1 MKQRL
6 FKSFF
11 LNAMAVFLVCVTVFT
26 VLLLLDMNDVNRQHL
41 NAEASLAAAVLQ
53 SGGQGALE
61 TVSLED
67 SRIRWL
73 GQDGAVLY
81 DSAPDLRPLA
91 SHPAASAVAEL
102 HAAALCG
109 GAGRGALGPAGHP
122 GGQDRHRAPEPH

>member
-6 FKSFF
+6 FKYFF
-11 LNAMAVFLVCVTVFT
+11 LTAMAVFLVCVTVFT

-91 SHPAASAVAEL
+91 SQALEMDDGTVLEVSNVGYTLPHLLLQSFTPLLFV
-102 HAAALCG
+102 AALAVG
-109 GAGRGALGPAGHP
+109 V
-122 GGQDRHRAPEPH
+122 